1 MEIIISL
8 LNDEL
13 TDNKIMSSLIEYLT
27 NESTLLYQWQ
37 DLLGSVIGVLGAF
50 AVALLGFLINH
61 FYQSFRERR
70 ESIRQTEIA
79 LALGLNDIYDA
90 ERHLSDFLNRLDR
103 SVIQPLQ
110 NNANSGQY
118 FLSRTNFP
126 PLSIHI
132 DSSLLKAKHRSY
144 YVHNKVLIIHK
155 NIEQANKMY
164 LEMKVEY
171 ERIFEMAKFLIGRGA
186 SIENQRNEYLIN
198 NQNFRNFIT
207 ETINQLQ
214 IAKKVFAQTKAYNL
228 KLLNKQRFAV
238 WCLEG
243 VSFKFFCCKKDIEE
257 YKSTLRCLDRIDGVI
272 EHEVTTLMSGAEERS
287 SGLNQE
293 LPRRSFVECV
303 KRVLFWRSK

>member
-1 MEIIISL
+1 MEFL
-8 LNDEL
+8 TAYL
-13 TDNKIMSSLIEYLT
+13 TDK
-27 NESTLLYQWQ
+27 STLLYQWQ

-50 AVALLGFLINH
+50 TVALFGFLVNH

-70 ESIRQTEIA
+70 ESIRQTEIS

-110 NNANSGQY
+110 NNANAGQY

-126 PLSIHI
+126 PLSIHV

-171 ERIFEMAKFLIGRGA
+171 ERIFEMAKFLISRGA
-186 SIENQRNEYLIN
+186 SIENQRTEYLIN

-228 KLLNKQRFAV
+228 KLLNKQRFSV
-238 WCLEG
+238 WRFEG
-243 VSFKFFCCKKDIEE
+243 ISFKFFCCKKDIEE
-257 YKSTLRCLDRIDGVI
+257 YKSTLRCLDRIDSAI
-272 EHEVTTLMSGAEERS
+272 ESEVTMLMKEAEERRD
-287 SGLNQE
+287 GLNQN
-293 LPRRSFVECV
+293 LSRRSFMECI
-303 KRVLFWRSK
+303 KRNLFRQSK

>member
-70 ESIRQTEIA
+70 ESIRQAEIA

-155 NIEQANKMY
+155 NIEQANRMFR
-164 LEMKVEY
+164 EMKVEY
-171 ERIFEMAKFLIGRGA
+171 ESVIDMGRFLITRGA
-186 SIENQRNEYLIN
+186 TPDNQRREYLIN
-198 NQNFRNFIT
+198 NQSFRKFVIDM
-207 ETINQLQ
+207 IAQLQ
-214 IAKKVFAQTKAYNL
+214 IAKKVFAQTKTYNL
-228 KLLNKQRFAV
+228 KLLNKQRITV
-238 WCLEG
+238 WRLEG
-243 VSFKFFCCKKDIEE
+243 ISFKFFCNKKEIEK
-257 YKSTLRCLDRIDGVI
+257 YKGTLHCLDRIDSVI
-272 EHEVTTLMSGAEERS
+272 KDEVNKLIKEAEERQTTLS
-287 SGLNQE
+287 NQDE
-293 LPRRSFVECV
+293 TKKSFIE
-303 KRVLFWRSK
+303 

>member
-155 NIEQANKMY
+155 NIEGTNQMFR
-164 LEMKVEY
+164 EMKIEY
-171 ERIFEMAKFLIGRGA
+171 DTIFETAKFLVTLSA
-186 SIENQRNEYLIN
+186 SFDNQRREYLFN
-198 NQNFRNFIT
+198 NQSFRKFVIDM
-207 ETINQLQ
+207 
-214 IAKKVFAQTKAYNL
+214 IAQ
-228 KLLNKQRFAV
+228 
-238 WCLEG
+238 
-243 VSFKFFCCKKDIEE
+243 
-257 YKSTLRCLDRIDGVI
+257 
-272 EHEVTTLMSGAEERS
+272 
-287 SGLNQE
+287 
-293 LPRRSFVECV
+293 
-303 KRVLFWRSK
+303 

>member
-1 MEIIISL
+1 MEFL
-8 LNDEL
+8 TAYL
-13 TDNKIMSSLIEYLT
+13 TD
-27 NESTLLYQWQ
+27 ESTLFYQWQ

-50 AVALLGFLINH
+50 AVALLGFLVNH

-70 ESIRQTEIA
+70 ESIRQTEIS

-90 ERHLSDFLNRLDR
+90 ERHLSDFLVRLDR

-110 NNANSGQY
+110 SNGNSGQY

-126 PLSIHI
+126 PLSIHV
-132 DSSLLKAKHRSY
+132 DSSLLKARHRSY

-171 ERIFEMAKFLIGRGA
+171 ERIFEMAKFLIDRGA
-186 SIENQRNEYLIN
+186 SIENQRTEYLIN

-238 WCLEG
+238 WRLEG
-243 VSFKFFCCKKDIEE
+243 ISFKFFCCKKDIEE
-257 YKSTLRCLDRIDGVI
+257 YKSTLRCLDRIDGAI
-272 EHEVTTLMSGAEERS
+272 EREVAMLMKEAEERRD
-287 SGLNQE
+287 GPNQN
-293 LPRRSFVECV
+293 LSRRSFIECI
-303 KRVLFWRSK
+303 RRSLFRQSG